1 MKEFWEEKYSNS
13 EYIYGLKPNEFLLS
27 KLKDF
32 KSGSILF
39 PCDGEGRN
47 SVYFA
52 NQGFDVVA
60 FDFSQNAKAK
70 ALNLAKNFNVRVDY
84 FLADW
89 KDFFTLERFDF
100 VAIAFAHFKKD
111 ERQEFHKKMMDLLK
125 PDGLLIAEYFSKKQI
140 NKNSGGPK
148 DLNILYDI
156 SELKKD
162 FSEYT
167 ILELYE
173 IEIDLNEGILHQGKA
188 DIVRVVV
195 KK

>member
-1 MKEFWEEKYSNS
+1 MKEFWEEKYSNT

-27 KLKDF
+27 KLKNF
-32 KSGSILF
+32 KGSSILF

-70 ALNLAKNFNVRVDY
+70 ALNLARNFNVRVDY

-100 VAIAFAHFKKD
+100 VAIAFAHFKKE
-111 ERQEFHKKMMDLLK
+111 ERQEFHKKMMSFLK
-125 PDGLLIAEYFSKKQI
+125 PDGFLIAEYFNKNQI
-140 NKNSGGPK
+140 NNSSGGPK
-148 DLNILYDI
+148 DLDMLYDI
-156 SELKKD
+156 NELKND

-173 IEIDLNEGILHQGKA
+173 KEINLNEGLLHQGKA
-188 DIVRVVV
+188 DVVRVEV